1 MLEMFDLTGKVAII
15 TGGNQGIGKGI
26 ARGLARAG
34 ADIVIAARNTARSA
48 EAADEIKKEF
58 GVRVLGVPTDIRQ
71 PESIADMVK
80 KVESDFGKI
89 DILVNNAGTH
99 IRKMPQ
105 EFTVDEWEEVID
117 TNLRGTFLCCQAV
130 YLAMKKNGG
139 KFINVGSMTSI
150 IGSLKT
156 LPYASSKGGI
166 LQLTRS
172 LAVAW
177 APDNIQ
183 VNVLLPGWIDTP
195 LTAGSRRDF
204 PGLNEHVTKRT
215 PAGRWGKPEDFEGIV
230 ILLASRASDFITG
243 IYVLVDGGYAQ
254 STLII

>member
-1 MLEMFDLTGKVAII
+1 MELFDLTGKVAIV

-26 ARGLARAG
+26 ARCLAKAG
-34 ADIVIAARNTARSA
+34 SDIAIAARNTDKSTKT
-48 EAADEIKKEF
+48 ADEIKKEF
-58 GVRVLGVPTDIRQ
+58 GVRALGVPTDIRQ
-71 PESIADMVK
+71 PESIANMAK

-89 DILVNNAGTH
+89 NILVNNAGTN

-105 EFTVDEWEEVID
+105 EFAVTEWEEVLD

-130 YLAMKKNGG
+130 YPVMKRSGG
-139 KFINVGSMTSI
+139 KIINVGSMTSI
-150 IGSLKT
+150 VGSMKT

-195 LTAGSRRDF
+195 LTEGSRRDF
-204 PGLNEHVTKRT
+204 PGLNEHVIKRT
-215 PAGRWGKPEDFEGIV
+215 PAGRWGKPDDFEGIV

-243 IYVLVDGGYAQ
+243 IHVLVDGGYAQ